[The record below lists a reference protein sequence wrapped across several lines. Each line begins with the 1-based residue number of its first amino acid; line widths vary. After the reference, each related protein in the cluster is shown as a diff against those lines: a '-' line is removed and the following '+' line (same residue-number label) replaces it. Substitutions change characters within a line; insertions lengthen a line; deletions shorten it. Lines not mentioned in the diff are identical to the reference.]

1 MSATGLAAI
10 DHAVQLTNEW
20 LRELM
25 EMLGWH
31 DKQRAYRL
39 LRATLQG
46 LRDWLAVD
54 EASNLGAQLPMLVR
68 GIYYEGWHPAGTP
81 THSRKKEEFLVRIEE
96 AFKTDPIND
105 VEEAVSAVFA
115 LLDRH
120 VTWGEVDDIRQ
131 SLPKDIRELWPV

>member
-10 DHAVQLTNEW
+10 DHAVQLTNAW

-25 EMLGWH
+25 ELLGWD

-81 THSRKKEEFLVRIEE
+81 IHPRKKEDFLVRIDA
-96 AFKTDPIND
+96 AFKTDPIDD

-131 SLPKDIRELWPV
+131 SLPKEMRELWPV

>member
-81 THSRKKEEFLVRIEE
+81 THPRKKEDFLVRIDE
-96 AFKTDPIND
+96 AFKTDPIDD